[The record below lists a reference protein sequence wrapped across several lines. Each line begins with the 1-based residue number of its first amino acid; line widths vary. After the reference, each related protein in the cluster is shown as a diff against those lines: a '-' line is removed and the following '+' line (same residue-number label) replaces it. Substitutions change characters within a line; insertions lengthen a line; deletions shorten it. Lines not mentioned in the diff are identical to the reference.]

1 MIPPTVIPQ
10 KLKIRCCQILGFV
23 LKFETNFI
31 KLDALQAKTR
41 IASKIS
47 SFARMIEF
55 ISAKEIVNYD

>member
-10 KLKIRCCQILGFV
+10 KLEIRCQILGFV